1 MRLENSFIPV
11 RGIGEK
17 TERKLWSAGVTDW
30 DAFDPDVSVIGQTRA
45 TRIQEY
51 ITQAR
56 DRLTDREV
64 EFFARTV
71 PQQAHWR
78 LYETLPT
85 ETTFLDIETTGL
97 SPQDAV
103 VTTVSIHRAGETM
116 TLVRGRDL
124 TASRLREVFT
134 DTGLLVTFNG
144 RRFDVPF
151 LESEYDLSIAVPHA
165 DLYLLAGRLGYNG
178 GLTDIETT
186 FGIDRD
192 RPDISGADA
201 VRLWQEYQRGDERA
215 LETLIEY
222 NRTDTRNMEPLF
234 DHLVT
239 ELDQLVWPEDTLPD
253 PTTEGF

>member
-11 RGIGEK
+11 RGIGET
-17 TERKLWSAGVTDW
+17 TEQQLWEAGVTDW
-30 DAFDPDVSVIGQTRA
+30 DAFDPDVPVVGPTRA
-45 TRIQEY
+45 SRIEDY
-51 ITQAR
+51 IAQAQS
-56 DRLTDREV
+56 RLADREV
-64 EFFARTV
+64 GFFARTV

-78 LYETLPT
+78 LYETLPA

-97 SPQDAV
+97 SPREAV
-103 VTTVSIHRAGETM
+103 VTTVSIHRNGETT

-124 TASRLREVFT
+124 TARRLREVFAE
-134 DTGLLVTFNG
+134 TGLLVTFNG

-151 LESEYDLSIAVPHA
+151 LESEYDLSVAVPHA

-178 GLTDIETT
+178 GLTDLERT
-186 FGIDRD
+186 FEITRD

-201 VRLWQEYQRGDERA
+201 VRLWREYERGDDRA

-234 DHLVT
+234 DHIAA
-239 ELDQLVWPEDTLPD
+239 ELDRVMWPGDD
-253 PTTEGF
+253 